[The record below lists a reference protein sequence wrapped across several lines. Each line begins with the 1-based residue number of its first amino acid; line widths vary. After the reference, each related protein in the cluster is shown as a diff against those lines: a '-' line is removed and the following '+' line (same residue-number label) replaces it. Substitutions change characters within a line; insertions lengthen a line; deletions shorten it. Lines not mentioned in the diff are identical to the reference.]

1 MRKEI
6 KEAGAPMSAV
16 RRYFVKR
23 HHAMEKLYG
32 NVCDCEPQCL
42 EVVEAA
48 AYEALIADTKN
59 MLDTATRGLREQLAT
74 VQGERERLR
83 EALKPFA
90 ERWQYFERTKHPS
103 GEWPEDLEY
112 ADDEPSA
119 IYLGQ
124 LKAAKAALRRAKAE
138 GLKEAEQY
146 ALTCLKE
153 LQDKICDIEL
163 GKYTLV
169 GSQTKEGVAEWVHA
183 KTLQAGR
190 MAKWITARIA
200 EVEADARAAQIE
212 EGE

>member
-1 MRKEI
+1 MVWSMSHRADKDCLPLADRHYNRQKPGTPQLVPPGRCVVLKAE
-6 KEAGAPMSAV
+6 GAVWVTSW
-16 RRYFVKR
+16 
-23 HHAMEKLYG
+23 
-32 NVCDCEPQCL
+32 
-42 EVVEAA
+42 
-48 AYEALIADTKN
+48 
-59 MLDTATRGLREQLAT
+59 
-74 VQGERERLR
+74 
-83 EALKPFA
+83 PFA
-90 ERWQYFERTKHPS
+90 EYVK
-103 GEWPEDLEY
+103 
-112 ADDEPSA
+112 ADD
-119 IYLGQ
+119 ID
-124 LKAAKAALRRAKAE
+124 AALRRAKAE

-212 EGE
+212 KGEHDDSHTSND

>member
-1 MRKEI
+1 MLPVSLMNDHNREVFI
-6 KEAGAPMSAV
+6 LV
-16 RRYFVKR
+16 DR
-23 HHAMEKLYG
+23 HNDHVADFNWARDDHE
-32 NVCDCEPQCL
+32 CQRI
-42 EVVEAA
+42 VE
-48 AYEALIADTKN
+48 LINTND
-59 MLDTATRGLREQLAT
+59 
-74 VQGERERLR
+74 
-83 EALKPFA
+83 
-90 ERWQYFERTKHPS
+90 
-103 GEWPEDLEY
+103 
-112 ADDEPSA
+112 
-119 IYLGQ
+119 
-124 LKAAKAALRRAKAE
+124 AALRRAKAE

>member
-1 MRKEI
+1 MGEVDRLVTQTALAIRDADE
-6 KEAGAPMSAV
+6 
-16 RRYFVKR
+16 
-23 HHAMEKLYG
+23 
-32 NVCDCEPQCL
+32 L
-42 EVVEAA
+42 EVAA
-48 AYEALIADTKN
+48 SV
-59 MLDTATRGLREQLAT
+59 LD
-74 VQGERERLR
+74 
-83 EALKPFA
+83 
-90 ERWQYFERTKHPS
+90 
-103 GEWPEDLEY
+103 
-112 ADDEPSA
+112 
-119 IYLGQ
+119 
-124 LKAAKAALRRAKAE
+124 AALRRAKAE

>member
-1 MRKEI
+1 MSGSKGQEIVYTWARLNTPTHKEL
-6 KEAGAPMSAV
+6 S
-16 RRYFVKR
+16 
-23 HHAMEKLYG
+23 
-32 NVCDCEPQCL
+32 
-42 EVVEAA
+42 
-48 AYEALIADTKN
+48 DTI
-59 MLDTATRGLREQLAT
+59 D
-74 VQGERERLR
+74 
-83 EALKPFA
+83 
-90 ERWQYFERTKHPS
+90 
-103 GEWPEDLEY
+103 
-112 ADDEPSA
+112 
-119 IYLGQ
+119 
-124 LKAAKAALRRAKAE
+124 AALRRAKAE

-153 LQDKICDIEL
+153 LQDTICDIEL

>member
-1 MRKEI
+1 MWVWEH
-6 KEAGAPMSAV
+6 ALFNYNP
-16 RRYFVKR
+16 KR
-23 HHAMEKLYG
+23 PDSTKKDKT
-32 NVCDCEPQCL
+32 V
-42 EVVEAA
+42 EV
-48 AYEALIADTKN
+48 ITKADH
-59 MLDTATRGLREQLAT
+59 D
-74 VQGERERLR
+74 
-83 EALKPFA
+83 
-90 ERWQYFERTKHPS
+90 
-103 GEWPEDLEY
+103 
-112 ADDEPSA
+112 
-119 IYLGQ
+119 
-124 LKAAKAALRRAKAE
+124 AALRRAKVE

>member
-1 MRKEI
+1 MR
-6 KEAGAPMSAV
+6 
-16 RRYFVKR
+16 
-23 HHAMEKLYG
+23 
-32 NVCDCEPQCL
+32 
-42 EVVEAA
+42 EVSGLVTQTALAIRDEDELEAA
-48 AYEALIADTKN
+48 ASI
-59 MLDTATRGLREQLAT
+59 LD
-74 VQGERERLR
+74 
-83 EALKPFA
+83 
-90 ERWQYFERTKHPS
+90 
-103 GEWPEDLEY
+103 
-112 ADDEPSA
+112 
-119 IYLGQ
+119 
-124 LKAAKAALRRAKAE
+124 AALRRAKVE

>member
-1 MRKEI
+1 MSGSKGQEIVYTWVRLNTPTHKEL
-6 KEAGAPMSAV
+6 S
-16 RRYFVKR
+16 
-23 HHAMEKLYG
+23 
-32 NVCDCEPQCL
+32 
-42 EVVEAA
+42 
-48 AYEALIADTKN
+48 DTI
-59 MLDTATRGLREQLAT
+59 D
-74 VQGERERLR
+74 
-83 EALKPFA
+83 
-90 ERWQYFERTKHPS
+90 
-103 GEWPEDLEY
+103 
-112 ADDEPSA
+112 
-119 IYLGQ
+119 
-124 LKAAKAALRRAKAE
+124 AALRRAKAE